1 MSAASA
7 LATLGTDGVTVRFG
21 GLAALEDLTL
31 ELSRDEILGLIG
43 PNGAGKS
50 TLINVLS
57 GFQRVAAGR
66 VHADDRDITG
76 RLPHDIS
83 RLGVA
88 RTFQAVRLFAG
99 LTVLENVAAGFSC
112 RPVGRRAARA
122 RAQEILDWIGLG
134 DKAQSIAGT
143 LPYGDERRVGIARA
157 LATSPAF
164 LLLDEPA
171 AGTNEEDIPSLM
183 SMIARIRDE
192 FDCGVLVV
200 EHNMG
205 LIMGLCTRV
214 HVIDHGRTIAIGPPR
229 AVQDDP
235 EVRQAYL
242 GEDET

>member
-1 MSAASA
+1 M
-7 LATLGTDGVTVRFG
+7 
-21 GLAALEDLTL
+21 
-31 ELSRDEILGLIG
+31 
-43 PNGAGKS
+43 
-50 TLINVLS
+50 
-57 GFQRVAAGR
+57 
-66 VHADDRDITG
+66 
-76 RLPHDIS
+76 
-83 RLGVA
+83 
-88 RTFQAVRLFAG
+88 
-99 LTVLENVAAGFSC
+99 LENVAAGFSG
-112 RPVGRRAARA
+112 RSVGRHAARS

-134 DKAQSIAGT
+134 DKAQAIAGT

-157 LATSPAF
+157 LATGPAF

-171 AGTNEEDIPSLM
+171 AGTNEKDIPSLM

-205 LIMGLCTRV
+205 LIMGLCSRV
-214 HVIDHGRTIAIGPPR
+214 HVIDHGRTIAIGSPR

>member
-1 MSAASA
+1 MTAANA

-31 ELSRDEILGLIG
+31 ELARNEILGLIG
-43 PNGAGKS
+43 PNGSGKS

-76 RLPHDIS
+76 RQPHDIS
-83 RLGVA
+83 RLGIA

-99 LTVLENVAAGFSC
+99 LTVLENVAAGFSG
-112 RPVGRRAARA
+112 RPVGRRAARV

-134 DKAQSIAGT
+134 DKAPSIAGT

-205 LIMGLCTRV
+205 LIMGLCSRV
-214 HVIDHGRTIAIGPPR
+214 HVIDHGRTIAIGSAR

-235 EVRQAYL
+235 EVRRAYL